1 MKKKYLMTPGPTPVS
16 NKALTAMAEP
26 IIHHRH
32 PEFQGIL
39 EEVRAGLKELFQTE
53 QEVLLL
59 ASSGTGAMEGSVVN
73 TLRKG
78 DRVVVIR
85 GGKFGER
92 WAEISEAYGLEV
104 DNIDVPWGQ
113 AVDPAEVEKK
123 LEKPARAVMVQ
134 YTETS
139 TGVSHPVKKLAEL
152 TRGTDTLL
160 FVDGITGVG
169 VSPIPFDQ
177 WGIDVLVTGSQK
189 ALMLP
194 PGLGFACL
202 SDKAWKATESS
213 DLPKFYFDFPKEH
226 KKIKENSTNYTPAI
240 TLIIGMREVLR
251 EFREVGFENV
261 YQENAA
267 MARATRAAAVALGL
281 ELFAPDAPSDALTA
295 IKAPA
300 GVDGQDIV
308 KTMRDEMG
316 IAIAGGQAEAKGKIF
331 RIAHMGFISKW
342 DLLATIGAL
351 EKTLSK
357 LGHSFTPGAGTSALI
372 SELEI

>member
-1 MKKKYLMTPGPTPVS
+1 MKKKYLMTPGPTPVA

-73 TLRKG
+73 TLKKG

-92 WAEISEAYGLEV
+92 WAEISEAYGLSV

-123 LEKPARAVMVQ
+123 LSKPARAVMVQ

-139 TGVSHPVKKLAEL
+139 TGVTHPVEKLAEL

-169 VSPIPFDQ
+169 VSPIPFDR
-177 WGIDVLVTGSQK
+177 WGIDVLLTGSQK

-194 PGLGFACL
+194 PGLGFVCL
-202 SDKAWKATESS
+202 SDKAWKAAESS

-261 YQENAA
+261 YKENAA

-308 KTMRDEMG
+308 KSMRDEMG

-372 SELEI
+372 SELAI

>member
-1 MKKKYLMTPGPTPVS
+1 MKKKYLMTPGPTPVL
-16 NKALTAMAEP
+16 NEALTAMAEP

-39 EEVRAGLKELFQTE
+39 EEVREGLKEMFQTKE
-53 QEVLLL
+53 EVLLL

-73 TLRKG
+73 TLKKG
-78 DRVVVIR
+78 DRVVVVR

-92 WAEISEAYGLEV
+92 WTEICEAYGIEV

-113 AVDPAEVEKK
+113 AVDPADVKKK
-123 LEKPARAVMVQ
+123 LEKPAQAVMVQ
-134 YTETS
+134 FTETS
-139 TGVSHPVKKLAEL
+139 TGVTHPVKELAKL
-152 TRGTDTLL
+152 TQGTETLL

-169 VSPIPFDQ
+169 VTSIPFDE

-194 PGLGFACL
+194 PGLAFACL
-202 SDKAWKATESS
+202 SEKAWKAAENS
-213 DLPKFYFDFPKEH
+213 DLPRFYFDFKKEH

-251 EFREVGFENV
+251 KCREVGFDTI
-261 YQENAA
+261 YKENAA
-267 MARATRAAAVALGL
+267 MARATRAAATALGL
-281 ELFAPDAPSDALTA
+281 ELFAPDSPSDALTA

-300 GVDGQDIV
+300 GVDGQQVV
-308 KTMRDEMG
+308 KVMRDEMG

-342 DLLATIGAL
+342 DLLSTIGAL
-351 EKTLSK
+351 EKTLAK

-372 SELEI
+372 AELDI

>member
-1 MKKKYLMTPGPTPVS
+1 MKKKYLMTPGPTPVL
-16 NKALTAMAEP
+16 NAALTAMAEP

-32 PEFQGIL
+32 PEFQGVL
-39 EEVRAGLKELFQTE
+39 EEVRAGLKELFQTRE
-53 QEVLLL
+53 EVLLL
-59 ASSGTGAMEGSVVN
+59 ASSGTGAMEGAVVN
-73 TLRKG
+73 TLKKG
-78 DRVVVIR
+78 DRVVVVR

-113 AVDPAEVEKK
+113 AVAPAEVRKK
-123 LEKPARAVMVQ
+123 LEKPAQALMVQ
-134 YTETS
+134 LTETS
-139 TGVSHPVKKLAEL
+139 TGVTHPVEELARL
-152 TRGTDTLL
+152 TRGTETLL

-169 VSPIPFDQ
+169 VTSIPFDE

-194 PGLGFACL
+194 PGLAFACL
-202 SDKAWKATESS
+202 SEKAWKAAESS
-213 DLPKFYFDFPKEH
+213 DLPRFYFDFKKEH

-251 EFREVGFENV
+251 ECREAGFENI
-261 YQENAA
+261 YRENAA

-281 ELFAPDAPSDALTA
+281 ELFAPDSPSDALTA
-295 IKAPA
+295 IKAPP
-300 GVDGQDIV
+300 GVDGQQVV
-308 KTMRDEMG
+308 KIMRDEMG

-351 EKTLSK
+351 EKTLAG
-357 LGHSFTPGAGTSALI
+357 LGHSFPPGAGTSAVI
-372 SELEI
+372 AELDI